1 MKVDRDSPSALPAEY
16 SAALEWQRAEWSL
29 ATNAGVGA
37 VERVKAYARWL
48 AASER
53 VKSLSAAMGGDQPI
67 QPCRP

>member
-1 MKVDRDSPSALPAEY
+1 MDRDSPSSLLAEY
-16 SAALEWQRAEWSL
+16 SAALERQRAEWTL
-29 ATNAGVGA
+29 ATDAAVGA

-53 VKSLSAAMGGDQPI
+53 VKSLSAAMGRDQPI

>member
-1 MKVDRDSPSALPAEY
+1 MDRDSSSLLAEY
-16 SAALEWQRAEWSL
+16 SAALERQRAEWSL
-29 ATNAGVGA
+29 ATDAGAGA

-53 VKSLSAAMGGDQPI
+53 VKALSCALGNDGPI